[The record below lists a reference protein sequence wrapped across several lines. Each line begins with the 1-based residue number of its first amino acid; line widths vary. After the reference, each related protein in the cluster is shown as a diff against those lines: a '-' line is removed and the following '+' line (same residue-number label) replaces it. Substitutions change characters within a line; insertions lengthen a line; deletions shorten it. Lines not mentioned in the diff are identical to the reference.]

1 MDRQPIS
8 ALNETVDGQ
17 GGQKMKPDNL
27 SFISLAM
34 EKMDKDRVEAESRVK
49 KLPCSQGGTVQEY
62 LDKQVSNPS
71 VEDHGWSTTPFDGGF
86 EVERLMLLLGKNELK
101 YRWRVTS
108 DGEILAVNA
117 KAVSLTK

>member
-1 MDRQPIS
+1 
-8 ALNETVDGQ
+8 
-17 GGQKMKPDNL
+17 MKRDNL

-34 EKMDKDRVEAESRVK
+34 EKMDNDKVEAESRVK
-49 KLPCSQGGTVQEY
+49 KLPCRQGGTIQEY

-71 VEDHGWSTTPFDGGF
+71 VEDHGWSTTPFEGGF
-86 EVERLMLLLGKNELK
+86 EVERLMLLFGTKELK

-108 DGEILAVNA
+108 DGEILPVNG